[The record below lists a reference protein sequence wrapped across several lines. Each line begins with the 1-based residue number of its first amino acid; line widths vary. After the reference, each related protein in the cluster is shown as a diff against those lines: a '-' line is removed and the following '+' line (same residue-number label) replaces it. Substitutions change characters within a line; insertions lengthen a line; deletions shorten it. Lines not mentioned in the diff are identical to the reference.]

1 MMESN
6 NQKHRTNN
14 SRIMSKK
21 ILTIL
26 VFLLSLSTFAQD
38 LEKRVERIKALRVAY
53 ISDKLDLTP
62 DEAQKFWPIFNQ
74 FDDKH
79 FELQRQKKQL
89 MKKLRPENTA
99 SLSEKETAKLMEQDD
114 QLETDI
120 QNNRRQLAK
129 DLQGVIPNQKI
140 LMLKQIEI
148 EFKTKLLQQMKNRG
162 GRFRN

>member
-1 MMESN
+1 MN
-6 NQKHRTNN
+6 
-14 SRIMSKK
+14 KK
-21 ILTIL
+21 IVTIL
-26 VFLLSLSTFAQD
+26 LFLLSLATFAQD
-38 LEKRVERIKALRVAY
+38 IGKRVDRIKALRVAY

-62 DEAQKFWPIFNQ
+62 EEAQKFWPVFNQ

-89 MKKLRPENTA
+89 MQKLRPENTA
-99 SLSEKETAKLMEQDD
+99 SLSEKETAKLMDQDE

-120 QNNRRQLAK
+120 QNNRRQLNK

-148 EFKTKLLQQMKNRG
+148 EFKSKLLQQMKNRG